1 MASMVVD
8 MGASASTSD
17 PRSPGS
23 SKSLDQLVA
32 LFDQHV
38 NGVYTV
44 GYRIVWN
51 AADADDITQA
61 TFLQALVHMDKLR
74 DPSSARAWLYR
85 IAYRE
90 AIAVLRRRRDT
101 PVDPADIP
109 EQQNLVTPETEVVA
123 LELAELLGGAIER
136 LPLSLRAAFV
146 LRDVEGLSMADVAFA
161 LDIGE
166 SAAKMRVH
174 RARAQLREELKEA
187 LSDL

>member
-8 MGASASTSD
+8 MGASASTSN
-17 PRSPGS
+17 PRSPDPQG
-23 SKSLDQLVA
+23 SLDFLVG
-32 LFDQHV
+32 LFEQHV

-51 AADADDITQA
+51 RADADDITQS
-61 TFLQALVHMDKLR
+61 TFLQALVHIDKLR
-74 DPSSARAWLYR
+74 EPSSARAWLYR

-109 EQQNLVTPETEVVA
+109 EQQDLVTPESEVVA
-123 LELAELLGGAIER
+123 LELAELLGRAIER
-136 LPLSLRAAFV
+136 LRLSLRAAFV

-161 LDIGE
+161 LDIGQ

-174 RARAQLREELKEA
+174 RARAQLREDLEEV